1 MSKLNEMT
9 ISEFTDVFNYL
20 LDNNKQLQEKG
31 LTPIAIGLE
40 GAAGIGKT
48 SLIQQVAEKRG
59 MTLCKLNLAQ
69 LEEVGD
75 LVGFPQK
82 EVLLTWTTKNGEKK
96 TKWWPESLLK
106 QVPQNVT
113 VTNHTRMGYA
123 TPAWLPREENP
134 NGCILAL
141 DDYTRASQLFMQ
153 ATMELINEG
162 KYISWSLPKNTT
174 ICLTTNP
181 DDGEFSVQ
189 SLDSAQKTRFVN
201 FNLKLNVNDWASW
214 AEFNQIDSRAINFC
228 LLYGEE
234 IFRKHNNVQT
244 INPRAYT
251 TFCKAISGIKDW
263 NNDSSLGLILNLA
276 KGCFLNDSDN
286 VVGTLFTTFIAQKL
300 DRLVQPSDMLM
311 QKWETV
317 EPKIHDCVYDGEQFK
332 PEIASIL
339 AIRLLNYI
347 MFYFSQKGVK
357 ESVVQDRI
365 LEFIDNPRK
374 LFSDDLL
381 FHIIKT
387 IIAKFPAKTTKLLL
401 NAKIRNKITI

>member
-1 MSKLNEMT
+1 MANLNEMT

-20 LDNNKQLQEKG
+20 LDNNKKLQEEG
-31 LTPIAIGLE
+31 LTPIAIGIE

-59 MTLCKLNLAQ
+59 MTLCKLNLSQ

-75 LVGFPQK
+75 LVGFPQR
-82 EVLLTWTTKNGEKK
+82 EVLLQWKAKDGTNK
-96 TKWWPESLLK
+96 TKWWPENLLSK
-106 QVPQNVT
+106 VPANVT
-113 VTNHTRMGYA
+113 ITSQTRMGYA
-123 TPAWLPREENP
+123 VPAWLPREENP
-134 NGCILAL
+134 NGTIVCL
-141 DDYTRASQLFMQ
+141 DDYTRANALFMQ

-162 KYISWSLPKNTT
+162 KYISWSLPKNTS

-189 SLDSAQKTRFVN
+189 SLDPAQKTRFIN
-201 FNLKLNVNDWASW
+201 FNLKLSINDWASW
-214 AEFNQIDSRAINFC
+214 AEFNQVDSRAINFC

-234 IFRKHNNVQT
+234 IFKKHNNIQT

-251 TFCKAISGIKDW
+251 TFCKAIGGIKDW
-263 NNDSSLGLILNLA
+263 ENEKSLGLILNIS

-286 VVGTLFTTFIAQKL
+286 IVGTLFTNFITQRLDKL
-300 DRLVQPSDMLM
+300 IPPKDMLM
-311 QKWETV
+311 QSWDTV
-317 EPKIHDCVYDGEQFK
+317 EPKIYNCVYEGDRFK

-347 MFYFSQKGVK
+347 LFYFSQKGVK
-357 ESVVQDRI
+357 ESVVQDRL
-365 LEFIDNPRK
+365 LEFVNNERK

-387 IIAKFPAKTTKLLL
+387 AITKYPARTNKLLL
-401 NAKIRNKITI
+401 NTEIRKKVIV

>member
-1 MSKLNEMT
+1 MT

-20 LDNNKQLQEKG
+20 LDNNKELQEKG

-40 GAAGIGKT
+40 GQAGIGKT

-59 MTLCKLNLAQ
+59 MTLCKLNLSQ

-75 LVGFPQK
+75 LTGFPQK
-82 EVLLTWTTKNGEKK
+82 EVLLQWKTKEGQTK
-96 TKWWPESLLK
+96 TKWWPENLLNK
-106 QVPQNVT
+106 VPQNVT
-113 VTNHTRMGYA
+113 VTSNIRMGYA
-123 TPAWLPREENP
+123 TPSWLPREENP
-134 NGCILAL
+134 NGVILCL
-141 DDYTRASQLFMQ
+141 DDYTRANQLFMQ

-162 KYISWSLPKNTT
+162 KYISWSLPKYTS
-174 ICLTTNP
+174 ICLTSNP

-189 SLDSAQKTRFVN
+189 SLDSAQKTRFIN

-214 AEFNQIDSRAINFC
+214 AEFNQVDSRAINFC
-228 LLYGEE
+228 LLYGDE
-234 IFRKHNNVQT
+234 IFKKHNNVQT

-251 TFCKAISGIKDW
+251 TFCKAISSIKNW
-263 NNDSSLGLILNLA
+263 NDDKSLALILNIS

-300 DRLVQPSDMLM
+300 DKLVQPKDILM

-317 EPKIHDCVYDGEQFK
+317 EPKLHDCVYDGDRFK

-339 AIRLLNYI
+339 AIRLLNY
-347 MFYFSQKGVK
+347 MLFYFSQKGVK
-357 ESVVQDRI
+357 ESIVQDR
-365 LEFIDNPRK
+365 LLDFINNPRK

-387 IIAKFPAKTTKLLL
+387 VIAKYPAKTTKLMLDSR
-401 NAKIRNKITI
+401 IRNKIII